1 MTFIDNKY
9 TRWYYEIVFR
19 TTARVQDGY
28 VERHHIIPK
37 SLGGS
42 NKKDNMVVLTA
53 REHFIC
59 HLLLT
64 KMTEGN
70 DRKKMSRAFWLM
82 AKGTG
87 KRYRPSSKLYE
98 VARKLFID
106 AQKGH
111 KNYLISQTEKSRDQI
126 SASMKQMISEMSP
139 EEKNKRLKNSF
150 LRPDTYTPE
159 RANNI
164 SKATTGKKK
173 TRTPKLLKAFEA
185 RRERSIRNMLRAADN
200 HRGKTWKL
208 IDGKRVWMTKEN

>member
-1 MTFIDNKY
+1 MFKDNKY
-9 TRWYYEIVFR
+9 TRWYYEIVSR
-19 TTARVQDGY
+19 ASTRVQNGY
-28 VERHHIIPK
+28 VERHHVIPK

-42 NKKDNMVVLTA
+42 NKKDNMVILTA
-53 REHFIC
+53 REHFVC

-64 KMTEGN
+64 KMTYDN
-70 DRKKMSRAFWLM
+70 DRKKMARAFWLM

-98 VARKLFID
+98 VARKLFIN

-111 KNYLISQTEKSRDQI
+111 KNYLKSQTEKSRNQI
-126 SASMKQMISEMSP
+126 SATMKQIIAQMSP

-150 LRPDTYTPE
+150 QRPDTYTPE
-159 RANNI
+159 RAKNI

-185 RRERSIRNMLRAADN
+185 RKERNIQNMLRAADK

-208 IDGKRVWMTKEN
+208 IDGKRVWMSKEN